1 MPERRMRAIVHGQ
14 VQGVFFREHTRRQA
28 YSLELRGWV
37 RNRPDGTV
45 ETVFEGEPQA
55 VSRMNSWLWLGSP
68 MARVLR
74 VESNDVEM
82 GEPLPYGFE
91 IRH

>member
-1 MPERRMRAIVHGQ
+1 MSAQRMRALVHGQ

-28 YSLELRGWV
+28 HALDLRGWV

-45 ETVFEGEPQA
+45 ETVFEGTPQS
-55 VSRMNSWLWLGSP
+55 VSRMSSWLWLGSP

-74 VESNDVEM
+74 VETNEEVIGDL
-82 GEPLPYGFE
+82 LPSGFE
-91 IRH
+91 IRF